1 MENGALRVFTDG
13 TPCGEK
19 GTRAASTGGTPPWKY
34 NQTQT
39 KELRGHGG
47 THLED
52 THVYEDAP
60 DDLQS
65 YMHNTPYTANVN
77 SKMVEAAL
85 TKLRMQKKA
94 AIIVAFI
101 LVIIASAAVVGL
113 ALYAVSLDGNKNA
126 TAHAGGV
133 GLTR

>member
-1 MENGALRVFTDG
+1 MENGGLPVFADG

-19 GTRAASTGGTPPWKY
+19 ETRAASTGGTSPWKY
-34 NQTQT
+34 TPT
-39 KELRGHGG
+39 KELRGHG
-47 THLED
+47 
-52 THVYEDAP
+52 EDAP

-77 SKMVEAAL
+77 TKMVEAAL

-94 AIIVAFI
+94 AIVVAFI
-101 LVIIASAAVVGL
+101 LVVIAIAAVGGL
-113 ALYAVSLDGNKNA
+113 AWYAVSLDGNKNA
-126 TAHAGGV
+126 TAHAGRV